1 MSTEKSKNVVIT
13 KKARENLV
21 KARAG
26 AITLPKI
33 IGMAFG
39 EGGVNSSGTVIAPAE
54 SQSRLNKELF
64 RKAIDGYTFPNDTTC
79 RYECTL
85 AESELAGKEISE
97 IGLYDTNGDIVCI
110 KTFTRKGKDDDVEQ
124 TSSRPG
130 RRQNVKNYTPTTRNF
145 SQSVPNVEVTDT
157 NHADNINAAPKQL
170 IENDNYLKDRMDDE
184 GFSLVDGVLCQKFEE

>member
-39 EGGVNSSGTVIAPAE
+39 EGGVNGSGVVIAPTE

-64 RKAIDGYTFPNDTTC
+64 RKAID
-79 RYECTL
+79 R
-85 AESELAGKEISE
+85 SEERRVGKE
-97 IGLYDTNGDIVCI
+97 C
-110 KTFTRKGKDDDVEQ
+110 R
-124 TSSRPG
+124 SRWSP
-130 RRQNVKNYTPTTRNF
+130 Y
-145 SQSVPNVEVTDT
+145 
-157 NHADNINAAPKQL
+157 H
-170 IENDNYLKDRMDDE
+170 
-184 GFSLVDGVLCQKFEE
+184 

>member
-1 MSTEKSKNVVIT
+1 MYK
-13 KKARENLV
+13 RQ
-21 KARAG
+21 
-26 AITLPKI
+26 
-33 IGMAFG
+33 
-39 EGGVNSSGTVIAPAE
+39 GVNSSGTVIAPAE

-124 TSSRPG
+124 TY
-130 RRQNVKNYTPTTRNF
+130 V
-145 SQSVPNVEVTDT
+145 
-157 NHADNINAAPKQL
+157 L
-170 IENDNYLKDRMDDE
+170 DDI
-184 GFSLVDGVLCQKFEE
+184 F

>member
-110 KTFTRKGKDDDVEQ
+110 KTFTRKGKDDDIEQ
-124 TSSRPG
+124 TYVLDDILSPYFPG
-130 RRQNVKNYTPTTRNF
+130 NKKCQR
-145 SQSVPNVEVTDT
+145 
-157 NHADNINAAPKQL
+157 ACA
-170 IENDNYLKDRMDDE
+170 
-184 GFSLVDGVLCQKFEE
+184 DGVLPFYLCFCHKPCDPVCYGWVC

>member
-1 MSTEKSKNVVIT
+1 METAVRVSSPPPATMF
-13 KKARENLV
+13 KKGDVPANHMEV
-21 KARAG
+21 
-26 AITLPKI
+26 
-33 IGMAFG
+33 G
-39 EGGVNSSGTVIAPAE
+39 EYTDVYKRQGVVIAPTE

-124 TSSRPG
+124 TY
-130 RRQNVKNYTPTTRNF
+130 V
-145 SQSVPNVEVTDT
+145 
-157 NHADNINAAPKQL
+157 L
-170 IENDNYLKDRMDDE
+170 DDI
-184 GFSLVDGVLCQKFEE
+184 F

>member
-39 EGGVNSSGTVIAPAE
+39 EGGVNGSGVVIAPTE

-64 RKAIDGYTFPNDTTC
+64 PA
-79 RYECTL
+79 
-85 AESELAGKEISE
+85 
-97 IGLYDTNGDIVCI
+97 DTNVPLQRVNLLEKKSAKSDCMTPMVTLC
-110 KTFTRKGKDDDVEQ
+110 V
-124 TSSRPG
+124 SRPLPG
-130 RRQNVKNYTPTTRNF
+130 RAKMMT
-145 SQSVPNVEVTDT
+145 
-157 NHADNINAAPKQL
+157 
-170 IENDNYLKDRMDDE
+170 
-184 GFSLVDGVLCQKFEE
+184 